1 MATAVLQIDV
11 GALPDELRVHD
22 RYDEALILVRRGAAP
37 VALLTLPVCGGLVD
51 GAQLRN
57 EIAGEAGER
66 LLRLELQE
74 ALGISTSRVAGA
86 GHATVAVCTRDR
98 PEDLDR
104 CLTALGAL
112 VTSGQELLVVD
123 SASMADTT
131 RRVAERHPGV
141 RYVREERPGLDIA
154 RNRALREARGEIV
167 AFCDDDAVPDPHW
180 LGALLANFADA
191 RTLCVTGLTLP
202 LELETDAQQWF
213 ERTNA
218 FSRGLDRRRY
228 DGAADDPFLVARI
241 GAGVNMALRRSAV
254 DVIGPFDEALDA
266 GTATRS
272 GGDHD
277 MFVRILLAG
286 YRIVYEPGA
295 ISFHRHR
302 RDWQSLRDT
311 VRGYGTGVY
320 AHLTKHL
327 LEHGELRAVGIALGW
342 GRGQLRELLRSL
354 LHRPEATPTRLVI
367 DELRGCLAGPRAY
380 RVARRRLREAERTA
394 APAAR
399 ITPAAPA

>member
-1 MATAVLQIDV
+1 MATAVVQIDV
-11 GALPDELRVHD
+11 GAIPDRIAVAG
-22 RYDEALILVRRGAAP
+22 YDQALVLMRLGRFP
-37 VALLTLPVCGGLVD
+37 VALVTVPVRDGGLD
-51 GAQLRN
+51 GAELRDGLS
-57 EIAGEAGER
+57 ETEARR
-66 LLRLELQE
+66 LLLLEVQE
-74 ALGISTSRVAGA
+74 GVRRPVMPPVLAGD
-86 GHATVAVCTRDR
+86 ATVAVCTRDR

-104 CLTALGAL
+104 CLTALRVLAS
-112 VTSGQELLVVD
+112 TGQELLVVD
-123 SASMADTT
+123 SASQSHAT
-131 RRVAERHPGV
+131 RQVAARHPGV

-154 RNRALREARGEIV
+154 RNRALHEARGEIV

-180 LGALLANFADA
+180 LEALLANFADP

-202 LELETDAQQWF
+202 LELETDAQEWF

-228 DGAADDPFLVARI
+228 DGAHDDPFLVARI
-241 GAGVNMALRRSAV
+241 GAGVNMALRRSV
-254 DVIGPFDEALDA
+254 LELIGPFDEALDA

-277 MFVRILLAG
+277 MFARILLAG
-286 YRIVYEPGA
+286 YCIDYEPGA

-327 LEHGELRAVGIALGW
+327 LERRELRTLGIALGW
-342 GRGQLRELLRSL
+342 GGGQLRQLIRSL
-354 LHRPEATPTRLVI
+354 FGRPHATPLDLVLA
-367 DELRGCLAGPRAY
+367 ELRGCLAGPRAY
-380 RVARRRLREAERTA
+380 RVARRRLRLASPGTA
-394 APAAR
+394 PTTGSRPA
-399 ITPAAPA
+399 TPA